1 MRCHAV
7 NDSLASPAG
16 RRAFLRRPGGRTDG
30 GAACVPKLLGD
41 LTGSFVGGRC
51 RVTWWRKAIP
61 AGIHVA
67 VSPLDGPA

>member
-30 GAACVPKLLGD
+30 GGGMCSKSSLAISPGHSSADAAALH
-41 LTGSFVGGRC
+41 GGAKQFQQAF
-51 RVTWWRKAIP
+51 T
-61 AGIHVA
+61 
-67 VSPLDGPA
+67 SP